1 MKKAMLMLGMVGGS
15 ALTFMVMNKNVR
27 DMMQKK
33 MNCAFDSANKM
44 FDN

>member
-27 DMMQKK
+27 DVCKKK
-33 MNCAFDSANKM
+33 MNCMFDSADKLFEN
-44 FDN
+44 